1 MGRYIQRET
10 YLRQLMDRM
19 GNGEVKIITG
29 PRRSGKS
36 WLLNRIFKDY
46 LLEQGVAE
54 DNIIIVSFD
63 MDDDEE
69 TGDLTD
75 RQALKSY
82 LYSRITDDTTPY
94 YIILDEV
101 QEVEGF
107 EKLVNGLN
115 ARDNVD
121 VYITGS
127 NSHFLSSDIKTIF
140 RGRGDEVKVWPFSFR
155 EFCTDRTEPVS
166 ELWKEYYTYGGMPG
180 LLRQRTSEQKVAYL
194 QRLWNKTYLDDVV
207 ERHKV
212 KNREAL
218 SALADALCSSVGSLT
233 NPNRIS
239 NVMSNVQNTKI
250 DSETVSNYIG
260 YLEEA
265 FLFEGAK
272 RYNIKGNKYFESIKK
287 YYSVDV
293 GLRNAKLNFRQ
304 QEITH
309 IMENVIY
316 NELRMRGF
324 AVDVGVVEAREMRN
338 GKSEYIQYEIDFIA
352 SNGRDKY
359 YIQSAFSLD
368 SEEKRQQELRSLLK
382 VDDSFQ
388 KIVITGSDIAAYTD
402 DKGIRIIDVLTESD
416 SLRWHQT
423 IAGDPADW
431 LHYWA
436 PGGPME
442 QGIQM
447 LGIKSLPWFAVTDST
462 GLVVYS
468 GPNCDLASKKAS
480 ELIR

>member
-1 MGRYIQRET
+1 MERYIQRET
-10 YLRQLMDRM
+10 YLRQLTDRM

-46 LLEQGVAE
+46 LLGQGVEE

-63 MDDDEE
+63 MDDEE
-69 TGDLTD
+69 EIGDLTD

-82 LYSRITDDTTPY
+82 LYSHITNNTRPY

-115 ARDNVD
+115 AKDNVD

-180 LLRQRTSEQKVAYL
+180 LLRQRTPEQKVAYL

-239 NVMSNVQNTKI
+239 NVLRNVQNTKI
-250 DSETVSNYIG
+250 DPETVSNYIG

-272 RYNIKGNKYFESIKK
+272 RFNIKGNRYFESIKK

-324 AVDVGVVEAREMRN
+324 AVDVGVVESREMRN

-368 SEEKRQQELRSLLK
+368 SDEKRQQELRSLLK

-388 KIVITGSDIAAYTD
+388 KIVITGSDISAYTD
-402 DKGIRIIDVLTESD
+402 AKGIRFMGLYQFLLS
-416 SLRWHQT
+416 
-423 IAGDPADW
+423 
-431 LHYWA
+431 
-436 PGGPME
+436 
-442 QGIQM
+442 GI
-447 LGIKSLPWFAVTDST
+447 
-462 GLVVYS
+462 
-468 GPNCDLASKKAS
+468 
-480 ELIR
+480 

>member
-1 MGRYIQRET
+1 MEHYIQRET

-218 SALADALCSSVGSLT
+218 SALTDALCSSVGSLT

-239 NVMSNVQNTKI
+239 NVMRSVQNTKI

-402 DKGIRIIDVLTESD
+402 NKGIRFMGLFQFLLS
-416 SLRWHQT
+416 
-423 IAGDPADW
+423 
-431 LHYWA
+431 
-436 PGGPME
+436 
-442 QGIQM
+442 GI
-447 LGIKSLPWFAVTDST
+447 
-462 GLVVYS
+462 
-468 GPNCDLASKKAS
+468 
-480 ELIR
+480 

>member
-1 MGRYIQRET
+1 MERYIQRET
-10 YLRQLMDRM
+10 YLRQLIDRM

-46 LLEQGVAE
+46 LLEKGVAE

-239 NVMSNVQNTKI
+239 NVMRSVQNTKI

-402 DKGIRIIDVLTESD
+402 DKGIRFMGLFQFLLS
-416 SLRWHQT
+416 
-423 IAGDPADW
+423 
-431 LHYWA
+431 
-436 PGGPME
+436 
-442 QGIQM
+442 GI
-447 LGIKSLPWFAVTDST
+447 
-462 GLVVYS
+462 
-468 GPNCDLASKKAS
+468 
-480 ELIR
+480 

>member
-1 MGRYIQRET
+1 MAQYIKRDT
-10 YLRQLMDRM
+10 YLQQLINRM

-29 PRRSGKS
+29 SRRCGKS

-46 LLEQGVAE
+46 LLEQGIAE
-54 DNIIIVSFD
+54 EQIIIVSFD
-63 MDDDEE
+63 MDDEDE

-82 LYSRITDDTTPY
+82 LYGRITDPSLPY

-107 EKLVNGLN
+107 EKIVNGLN
-115 ARDNVD
+115 AKDNVD

-127 NSHFLSSDIKTIF
+127 NSHFLSSDINTIF
-140 RGRGDEVKVWPFSFR
+140 RGRGDEVRVYPLSFR
-155 EFCTDRTEPVS
+155 EFCQDRTEPVG

-180 LLRQRTSEQKVAYL
+180 LLRQRTPEQKVAYL
-194 QRLWNKTYLDDVV
+194 KRLWEKTYIDDVV

-218 SALADALCSSVGSLT
+218 SSLTDALCSSVGSLT

-239 NVMSNVQNTKI
+239 NVLRNLQNTKI
-250 DSETVSNYIG
+250 ESETIANYIA
-260 YLEEA
+260 YLEES

-287 YYSVDV
+287 YYAVDV

-324 AVDVGVVEAREMRN
+324 AVDVGVVESREMRD

-352 SNGRDKY
+352 SNGMDKY
-359 YIQSAFSLD
+359 YIQSAFALD
-368 SEEKRQQELRSLLK
+368 GEEKRQQELKSLLK
-382 VDDSFQ
+382 VDNSFS
-388 KIVITGSDIAAYTD
+388 KIVITASDIAEYTD
-402 DKGIRIIDVLTESD
+402 EKGIRFM
-416 SLRWHQT
+416 SLFQF
-423 IAGDPADW
+423 
-431 LHYWA
+431 L
-436 PGGPME
+436 
-442 QGIQM
+442 
-447 LGIKSLPWFAVTDST
+447 LS
-462 GLVVYS
+462 GL
-468 GPNCDLASKKAS
+468 
-480 ELIR
+480 

>member
-1 MGRYIQRET
+1 MTMERYIQREA
-10 YLRQLMDRM
+10 YLLQLTNRM

-46 LLEQGVAE
+46 LLSQGVAE

-63 MDDDEE
+63 MDNEE
-69 TGDLTD
+69 DIGNITD

-82 LYSRITDDTTPY
+82 LYSRITDDASPY
-94 YIILDEV
+94 YVILDEV

-107 EKLVNGLN
+107 EKLVNSLN
-115 ARDNVD
+115 AKDNVD

-155 EFCTDRTEPVS
+155 EFCTNRTEPVG

-180 LLRQRTSEQKVAYL
+180 LLRQRTPEQKVAYL

-239 NVMSNVQNTKI
+239 NVLRNVQNTKI
-250 DSETVSNYIG
+250 DPETVSNYIS

-272 RYNIKGNKYFESIKK
+272 RYNIKGNKYFESIRK

-304 QEITH
+304 QEVNH
-309 IMENVIY
+309 IMENVVY

-352 SNGRDKY
+352 SNGREKY
-359 YIQSAFSLD
+359 YIQSAFSLE

-388 KIVITGSDIAAYTD
+388 KIVITGNDIAEYTD
-402 DKGIRIIDVLTESD
+402 DKGIRFMGLFQFLLS
-416 SLRWHQT
+416 
-423 IAGDPADW
+423 
-431 LHYWA
+431 
-436 PGGPME
+436 
-442 QGIQM
+442 GI
-447 LGIKSLPWFAVTDST
+447 
-462 GLVVYS
+462 
-468 GPNCDLASKKAS
+468 
-480 ELIR
+480 

>member
-1 MGRYIQRET
+1 MEKYIKRET
-10 YLRQLMDRM
+10 YLRQLIDRM

-46 LLEQGVAE
+46 LLGQGVEE

-63 MDDDEE
+63 LDDEEE

-82 LYSRITDDTTPY
+82 LYSRITDAAKPY
-94 YIILDEV
+94 YVILDEV

-107 EKLVNGLN
+107 EKIVNGLN
-115 ARDNVD
+115 AKDNVD

-127 NSHFLSSDIKTIF
+127 NSHFLSSDINTIF
-140 RGRGDEVKVWPFSFR
+140 RGRGDEVRVWPFSFR
-155 EFCTDRTEPVS
+155 EFCCDRSEPVS

-180 LLRQRTSEQKVAYL
+180 LLRQRTPEQKVAYL

-212 KNREAL
+212 KNRDAL
-218 SALADALCSSVGSLT
+218 SMLADALCSSVGSLT

-239 NVMSNVQNTKI
+239 NVLRNIQNTKI
-250 DSETVSNYIG
+250 DPETISNYIG

-265 FLFEGAK
+265 FLFEGSK
-272 RYNIKGNKYFESIKK
+272 RYNIKGNRYFESIKK

-352 SNGRDKY
+352 SNGTNKY

-368 SEEKRQQELRSLLK
+368 GDEKRQQELKSLLK

-388 KIVITGSDIAAYTD
+388 KIVITGNDIAEYTD
-402 DKGIRIIDVLTESD
+402 AKGIRFMGLFQFLQS
-416 SLRWHQT
+416 
-423 IAGDPADW
+423 
-431 LHYWA
+431 
-436 PGGPME
+436 
-442 QGIQM
+442 GI
-447 LGIKSLPWFAVTDST
+447 
-462 GLVVYS
+462 
-468 GPNCDLASKKAS
+468 
-480 ELIR
+480 

>member
-1 MGRYIQRET
+1 MERYIQRET

-46 LLEQGVAE
+46 LLEKGVAE

-239 NVMSNVQNTKI
+239 NVMRSVQNTKI

-402 DKGIRIIDVLTESD
+402 DKGIRIMGLFQFLLS
-416 SLRWHQT
+416 
-423 IAGDPADW
+423 
-431 LHYWA
+431 
-436 PGGPME
+436 
-442 QGIQM
+442 GI
-447 LGIKSLPWFAVTDST
+447 
-462 GLVVYS
+462 
-468 GPNCDLASKKAS
+468 
-480 ELIR
+480 